1 MNKPKFF
8 AIISLITAIVFF
20 TACFKPS
27 EINTSRTT
35 STPTQ
40 TTPSTDKSAQTSES
54 PTSSKSDYEQ
64 ALNDYKAKN
73 YDKAESGFKDV
84 ITDDPK
90 NADAHY
96 YLGKIYVER
105 KDYQTSLP
113 YLQQAVKLN
122 ENPEKLM
129 ALGDSYFELKKY
141 DVAIVQYL
149 KVSNYEPNN
158 ANAYYKMGLTYVGL
172 KNSIAAGQQLRKLEP
187 LNKDLAGK
195 LQKEIDKMN

>member
-1 MNKPKFF
+1 MIKQKKF
-8 AIISLITAIVFF
+8 AIFMLFSAIIFSVS
-20 TACFKPS
+20 CFKPT
-27 EINTSRTT
+27 EANVQKPNQTSDR
-35 STPTQ
+35 
-40 TTPSTDKSAQTSES
+40 TTPSTDKSVQTSDS
-54 PTSSKSDYEQ
+54 PTSSKSNYEQ

-84 ITDDPK
+84 ITDEPK
-90 NADAHY
+90 NADAHF

-105 KDYQTSLP
+105 KDYQTSVP
-113 YLQQAVKLN
+113 YLQEAVKLD
-122 ENPEKLM
+122 EKTDKLM

-172 KNSIAAGQQLRKLEP
+172 KNSIAARQQLRKLEP
-187 LNKDLAGK
+187 LNKDLADK
-195 LQKEIDKMN
+195 LRKEIDKMA

>member
-1 MNKPKFF
+1 MIRPKTFYF
-8 AIISLITAIVFF
+8 SVLISSIIFSAS
-20 TACFKPS
+20 CFKPTEVS
-27 EINTSRTT
+27 PSRTT
-35 STPTQ
+35 STPAQ
-40 TTPSTDKSAQTSES
+40 TTPTTDQNTPISDS
-54 PTSSKSDYEQ
+54 PTTSKSSYEQ
-64 ALNDYKAKN
+64 AFKDYQAKN

-84 ITDDPK
+84 ISENPK
-90 NADAHY
+90 NADAHF

-113 YLQQAVKLN
+113 YLQEAVKLN
-122 ENPEKLM
+122 ENPDKLM

-172 KNSIAAGQQLRKLEP
+172 KNSIAASQQLRKLEP
-187 LNKDLAGK
+187 LNKDLADK
-195 LQKEIDKMN
+195 LRKEIDKID